1 MKHCYY
7 LFSFFFLTLLFESNV
22 SFSQELKPIKL
33 QLKWRHQFQF
43 AGYYAAQIKGF
54 YKDEQLNVKILPGGP
69 GIWPI
74 DNVLNGKADFGVFDP
89 SILFKNNPKKP
100 LVVLATI
107 MQSSPYVIIS
117 LKDKKILRPSDLNG
131 KTILLQEDQG
141 WSIFKAILLKEGI
154 KANNIKVIPRSKD
167 SEEIIENKADAVVTY
182 LTTQPQRLNGMGYQI
197 NLIRP
202 IEYGVDFYGDVLFS
216 SFKNAYQD
224 TEKTDAFIR
233 ASLKGW
239 EYALNHEDEIINYIL
254 TLPGVKESG
263 NNKNYLKTEAKE
275 LRKLIMPDLIKVGNM
290 NIGRWQYMLDLYQQ
304 LGLANKNITLK
315 NFIYNPK
322 EKVLKDWLIPA
333 IYFSCSIL
341 LVIIIIVIIN
351 WQLRKRVKIKTKELE
366 AEILNRKRAEDLA
379 NDSKD
384 QIELIL
390 KSANIGLWEWDLKTN
405 LKTYSEQWCSILG
418 INPGDLPIDFDPF
431 NSIHPDD
438 LEKAKQIFQ
447 QNLSGTRKRELVE
460 FRIKNSNDEY
470 IHILSSS
477 RITFENDQTVK
488 ISGIAIDIENIKK
501 KEIELLKISEELMQS
516 NNELKKFAY
525 ITSHNLRGPVVNIVS
540 LFQMI
545 NLDVIDDENQVYID
559 KIGISVDKLDRTL
572 NDLIEIVSHQ
582 KPENKSFT
590 IIDFK
595 KELDD
600 IIQSI
605 EIQIVTSKARFNTNF
620 LVKKMPYSKKYFES
634 ILLNLITNAIK
645 YKSKNEP
652 LVIDISTTENE
663 DYVILEVK
671 DNGIGI
677 DLEKNKLKIFGLYQR
692 FETNIEGK
700 GIGLFIIKSHIET
713 LNGKIEVNSSLGI
726 GTTFTI
732 YFDKNINWN

>member
-1 MKHCYY
+1 MRHCYH
-7 LFSFFFLTLLFESNV
+7 LFSYFFFTLLFANSV
-22 SFSQELKPIKL
+22 SISQELKPVKL

-54 YKDEQLNVKILPGGP
+54 YKEEQLEVKILPGGP
-69 GIWPI
+69 GILPI

-89 SILFKNNPKKP
+89 TILLRNDRKKP

-117 LKDKKILRPSDLNG
+117 LKDKKILSPSDLIG
-131 KTILLQEDQG
+131 KKILVQEDQG

-154 KANNIKVIPRSKD
+154 NANNIKVIPRSKD

-182 LTTQPQRLNGMGYQI
+182 LTTQPQRLKGMGYEV

-202 IEYGVDFYGDVLFS
+202 VEYGVDFYGDVLFS
-216 SFKNAYQD
+216 SLNNAYRD

-239 EYALNHEDEIINYIL
+239 EYALKHEDEIIDYIL
-254 TLPGVKESG
+254 TLPGVNEYG
-263 NNKNYLKTEAKE
+263 NNRKYLKLEAKE
-275 LRKLIMPDLIKVGNM
+275 VKKLIMPELIKVGHM
-290 NIGRWQYMLDLYQQ
+290 NIGRWQYMLELYQQ
-304 LGLANKNITLK
+304 LGLTSKSITLK

-322 EKVLKDWLIPA
+322 EKILRDWLMPA
-333 IYFSCSIL
+333 IYLLCGIL

-351 WQLRKRVKIKTKELE
+351 WQLRERVKIKTRELE
-366 AEILNRKRAEDLA
+366 AEILNRKRAENLA
-379 NDSKD
+379 NDSKE

-405 LKTYSEQWCSILG
+405 LKTYSEQLYGILG
-418 INPGDLPIDFDPF
+418 IKQDDLLIDFDPF

-460 FRIKNSNDEY
+460 FRIKNFDDEY

-477 RITFENDQTVK
+477 RITVENELTVK
-488 ISGIAIDIENIKK
+488 ISGIAIDIEKIKK

-545 NLDVIDDENQVYID
+545 DLDKIDDENQVYID

-595 KELDD
+595 VELDE

-605 EIQIVTSKARFNTNF
+605 EMQIVTSKAKFNTNF
-620 LVKKMPYSKKYFES
+620 LVKTMPYSKKYFES

-645 YKSKNEP
+645 YKLKDEP
-652 LVIDISTTENE
+652 LILDISTTENE
-663 DYVILEVK
+663 EYVILKVK

-677 DLEKNKLKIFGLYQR
+677 DLEKNKTKIFGLYQR
-692 FETNIEGK
+692 FEPNIEGK

-713 LNGKIEVNSSLGI
+713 LGGKIEVNSDLGK

-732 YFDKNINWN
+732 FFAKNIN

>member
-1 MKHCYY
+1 MKYCYH
-7 LFSFFFLTLLFESNV
+7 LISFFFLTLLFGNNA

-54 YKDEQLNVKILPGGP
+54 YKDEQLDVKILPGGP

-74 DNVLNGKADFGVFDP
+74 DDVLKGKADFGVFDP

-131 KTILLQEDQG
+131 KSILVQEDQG

-182 LTTQPQRLNGMGYQI
+182 LTTQPQRLNGLGYQI
-197 NLIRP
+197 NMIRP

-216 SFKNAYQD
+216 SYKNAYQD

-233 ASLKGW
+233 SSLKGW

-263 NNKNYLKTEAKE
+263 NNRNYLKTEAKE

-290 NIGRWQYMLDLYQQ
+290 NIGRWQHMLDLYQQ
-304 LGLANKNITLK
+304 LGLAKKNITLK
-315 NFIYNPK
+315 NFVYNPK

-341 LVIIIIVIIN
+341 LVTIIIIIIN
-351 WQLRKRVKIKTKELE
+351 SQLRKRVKIKTKELE

-379 NDSKD
+379 NDSKE

-405 LKTYSEQWCSILG
+405 LKTYSEQWYGILG
-418 INPGDLPIDFDPF
+418 INSNDLPANFDPF

-447 QNLSGTRKRELVE
+447 QNLAGTRKRELVE
-460 FRIKNSNDEY
+460 FRIKNSNDNY

-477 RITFENDQTVK
+477 RVTIENERTVK

-525 ITSHNLRGPVVNIVS
+525 ITSHNLRGPVVNIIS

-545 NLDVIDDENQVYID
+545 NLDKIDDENQVYID

-582 KPENKSFT
+582 KPENNLFT
-590 IIDFK
+590 IINFK
-595 KELDD
+595 EELDE

-605 EIQIVTSKARFNTNF
+605 EIQIVTSKAKFNANF
-620 LVKKMPYSKKYFES
+620 LVQTMPYSKKYFES

-645 YKSKNEP
+645 YKSKVEP
-652 LVIDISTTENE
+652 LIIDISTTENE
-663 DYVILEVK
+663 EYVILKVK

-677 DLEKNKLKIFGLYQR
+677 DLEKNRTKIFGLYQR
-692 FETNIEGK
+692 FETEIEGK

-713 LNGKIEVNSSLGI
+713 LNGKIEVNSALGE

-732 YFDKNINWN
+732 YFAKNIN

>member
-1 MKHCYY
+1 MKHCYH
-7 LFSFFFLTLLFESNV
+7 LFSFFFFTLLFASSV
-22 SFSQELKPIKL
+22 SLSQELKPVKL

-54 YKDEQLNVKILPGGP
+54 YKDEQLEVKILPGGP
-69 GIWPI
+69 GILPI

-89 SILFKNNPKKP
+89 TILLRNDRKKP

-117 LKDKKILRPSDLNG
+117 LKDKKILSPSDLIG
-131 KTILLQEDQG
+131 RTILVQEDQG

-154 KANNIKVIPRSKD
+154 NANSIKVIPRSKD

-182 LTTQPQRLNGMGYQI
+182 LTTQPQKLKGMGYEV

-202 IEYGVDFYGDVLFS
+202 VEYGVDFYGDVLFS
-216 SFKNAYQD
+216 SLNNAYRD

-239 EYALNHEDEIINYIL
+239 EYALKHEDEIIDYIL
-254 TLPGVKESG
+254 TLPGVKEYG
-263 NNKNYLKTEAKE
+263 NNRKYLKIEAKE
-275 LRKLIMPDLIKVGNM
+275 LKKLIMPELIKVGHM
-290 NIGRWQYMLDLYQQ
+290 NIGRWQYMLELYQQ
-304 LGLANKNITLK
+304 LGLADKSITLK

-322 EKVLKDWLIPA
+322 EKILRDWLMPA
-333 IYFSCSIL
+333 IYLLCGIL

-351 WQLRKRVKIKTKELE
+351 WQLRERVKIKTRELE
-366 AEILNRKRAEDLA
+366 AEILNRKRAENLA
-379 NDSKD
+379 NDSKE

-405 LKTYSEQWCSILG
+405 LKTYSEQLYGILG
-418 INPGDLPIDFDPF
+418 IKQDDLLIDFDPF
-431 NSIHPDD
+431 DSIHPDD

-447 QNLSGTRKRELVE
+447 QNLSGTRERELVE

-477 RITFENDQTVK
+477 RITVENEQTVK
-488 ISGIAIDIENIKK
+488 ISGIAIDIEKIKK

-545 NLDVIDDENQVYID
+545 DLDKIDDENQVYID

-595 KELDD
+595 VELDE

-605 EIQIVTSKARFNTNF
+605 EMQIVTSKAKFNTNF
-620 LVKKMPYSKKYFES
+620 LVKTMPYSKKYFES

-645 YKSKNEP
+645 YKSKDEP
-652 LVIDISTTENE
+652 LILDISTTENE
-663 DYVILEVK
+663 EYIILKVK

-677 DLEKNKLKIFGLYQR
+677 DLEKNKTKIFGLYQR
-692 FETNIEGK
+692 FEPNIEGK

-713 LNGKIEVNSSLGI
+713 LGGKIEVNSDLGK
-726 GTTFTI
+726 GTTFII
-732 YFDKNINWN
+732 YFAKNIN